1 MVFIKVYLNQVG
13 SRIKS
18 QQKVNKP
25 KKTNLM
31 RRIYNEFDSDTNM
44 NEHCEEGRKEK
55 TFPLHLQNVKLVKV
69 EFPYDLFVEQYAL
82 LSASKQAAEHPYL
95 QRKVRVFEKQQK
107 EEETYDEERIEREV
121 LLTLLLKST

>member
-1 MVFIKVYLNQVG
+1 
-13 SRIKS
+13 
-18 QQKVNKP
+18 
-25 KKTNLM
+25 M
-31 RRIYNEFDSDTNM
+31 RCK
-44 NEHCEEGRKEK
+44 HCKGGRKEK